1 MSYRRNSY
9 TDDRRMTVRHE
20 RSPSAVG
27 VILTLLIL
35 SWIFRGFLGFIF
47 SAVYA
52 NGGASS
58 VSELMALAPPTT
70 GYGADEYGSVS
81 YLIMT
86 MLWEAV
92 GVLVTYAA
100 IAWGLITWL
109 IRDVLDGITMLARDV
124 YDRWKGEEDVTQAV
138 TVAEVQQPVV
148 PASKDSFANLTF
160 DDKLKVVAKD
170 SRDRINEV
178 RTEMKT
184 GFADLTALIQSTIV
198 PPEEVEEEPETPPA
212 PRRRATTK
220 GTDK

>member
-1 MSYRRNSY
+1 VSYRNSY
-9 TDDRRMTVRHE
+9 TDDRRLTVRHE
-20 RSPSAVG
+20 RSPSVVG
-27 VILTLLIL
+27 VIVALLIL

-47 SAVYA
+47 AAVYQ
-52 NGGASS
+52 NGGVSS
-58 VSELMALAPPTT
+58 VTELMSLAPPTE

-92 GVLVTYAA
+92 GVLIAYAA
-100 IAWGLITWL
+100 IAWGLLTWL
-109 IRDVLDGITMLARDV
+109 IRDVLDGFTLLARDV
-124 YDRWKGEEDVTQAV
+124 YDRWKGEEEITTAV
-138 TVAEVQQPVV
+138 TAAEVQ
-148 PASKDSFANLTF
+148 PAPTPAAKDVFANLTF

-178 RTEMKT
+178 RTEMKA

-198 PPEEVEEEPETPPA
+198 PPEEVEEEPTAPPA
-212 PRRRATTK
+212 PRRRAATK